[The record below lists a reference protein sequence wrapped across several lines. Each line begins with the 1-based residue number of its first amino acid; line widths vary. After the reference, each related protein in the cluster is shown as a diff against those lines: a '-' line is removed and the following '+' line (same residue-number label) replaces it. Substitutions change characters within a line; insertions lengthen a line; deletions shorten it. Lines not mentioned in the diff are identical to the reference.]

1 MDQEVPFEA
10 YSLASAEVEGAA
22 EILEA
27 SVTLGL
33 ALEKAG
39 VHEENLLEVVAALAQ
54 LVFVQVSQS
63 SIAVQKRKRDTE
75 NQLSTEKHETTK
87 NQKQLSRPKE
97 FGKI

>member
-1 MDQEVPFEA
+1 MDQEVPSEA

-39 VHEENLLEVVAALAQ
+39 VHEESLLEVAAALAQ

-63 SIAVQKRKRDTE
+63 SVAVQKKRPRK
-75 NQLSTEKHETTK
+75 STKCRSIC
-87 NQKQLSRPKE
+87 NN
-97 FGKI
+97 

>member
-1 MDQEVPFEA
+1 MDQEVPSEA

-39 VHEENLLEVVAALAQ
+39 VREESLLEVVAVLAQ
-54 LVFVQVSQS
+54 LAFVQVSQS
-63 SIAVQKRKRDTE
+63 SIAD
-75 NQLSTEKHETTK
+75 
-87 NQKQLSRPKE
+87 
-97 FGKI
+97 

>member
-39 VHEENLLEVVAALAQ
+39 VHEVNLLEVVAAPAQ

-63 SIAVQKRKRDTE
+63 SIAPRVVGLCTEVLPFPVQS
-75 NQLSTEKHETTK
+75 LPVSSFS
-87 NQKQLSRPKE
+87 LPA
-97 FGKI
+97 